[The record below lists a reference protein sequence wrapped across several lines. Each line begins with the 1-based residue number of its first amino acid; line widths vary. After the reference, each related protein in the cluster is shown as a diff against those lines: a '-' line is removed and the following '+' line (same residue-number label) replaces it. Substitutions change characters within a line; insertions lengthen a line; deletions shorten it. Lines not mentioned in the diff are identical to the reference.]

1 MNNPSKRARRN
12 YEIVPGVGIGPFRLG
27 MTEAEIAAICREH
40 GLQND
45 GVIHGDLGVEFED
58 DHAVRITASCNLAL
72 SIGREQLT
80 DSSDENVQRLLA
92 LLAPP
97 GKDWTEM
104 AGLMVFHWEFSDTF
118 VFAFMVYA
126 PGHRDARR

>member
-1 MNNPSKRARRN
+1 MNNPLTPPRRI
-12 YEIVPGVGIGPFRLG
+12 YEVVAGVGIGAFRLG
-27 MTEAEIAAICREH
+27 MTEPQVAAICREH
-40 GLQND
+40 GLRND

-72 SIGREQLT
+72 SIGGEPLT
-80 DSSDENVQRLLA
+80 DSSDANVRRLLA

-104 AGLMVFHWEFSDTF
+104 AGLAVFHWEFSDTSP
-118 VFAFMVYA
+118 FAFMVYA
-126 PGHRDARR
+126 PGHRVARR